1 MICPSCSSFQ
11 SGDICK
17 CCSFIFKP
25 KKQPKLLQRSKT
37 PVKKVSKKMSSDLRE
52 YGKLRKQFLL
62 ENPMCKKYPNLIATD
77 IHHSRGRGR
86 FLLDTSTWVP
96 LSRKAHIEVE
106 GNPELA
112 KEQGFSLERLK
123 TTT

>member
-52 YGKLRKQFLL
+52 YGKLRKQFLID
-62 ENPMCKKYPNLIATD
+62 NPKCMVYSDLDAVE
-77 IHHSRGRGR
+77 IHHQKGRGKY
-86 FLLDTSTWVP
+86 LLDTTTWLAV
-96 LSRKAHIEVE
+96 SRKAHQEIELK
-106 GNPELA
+106 PTWA
-112 KEQGFSLERLK
+112 KKEGFSLERLK
-123 TTT
+123 TTI